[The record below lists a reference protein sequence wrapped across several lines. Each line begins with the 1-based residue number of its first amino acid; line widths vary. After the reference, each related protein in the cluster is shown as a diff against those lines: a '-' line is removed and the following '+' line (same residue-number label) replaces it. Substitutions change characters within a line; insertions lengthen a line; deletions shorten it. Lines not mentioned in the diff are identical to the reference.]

1 MSTQNLPVTVESGDD
16 VETVE
21 LPADLVDLFREAP
34 EETDAEIVADVLV
47 MSFAERVHA
56 VIHHG
61 DERNAEAM
69 EGMESAMMDIFED
82 RFGMTFDEATGHS
95 H

>member
-1 MSTQNLPVTVESGDD
+1 MSTDNLSVQ
-16 VETVE
+16 VETGGETDTIE
-21 LPADLVDLFREAP
+21 LPTDLVDLFREAP
-34 EETDAEIVADVLV
+34 DETDAEIIADVLV

-56 VIHHG
+56 IVHHG
-61 DERNAEAM
+61 QGRGDESI
-69 EGMESAMMDIFED
+69 EGLETAMMDKFED